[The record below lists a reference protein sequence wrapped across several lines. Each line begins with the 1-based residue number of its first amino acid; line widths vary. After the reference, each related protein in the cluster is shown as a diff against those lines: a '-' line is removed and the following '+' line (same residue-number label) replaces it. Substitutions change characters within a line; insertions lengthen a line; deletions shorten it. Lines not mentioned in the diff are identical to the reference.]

1 MPLTEADLSQ
11 MDPDVR
17 ALVEHYGFERLLVEG
32 TFYASTWAAQRRVEE
47 GGPAGT
53 AMIGLYTARPQSVSL
68 FHRLAYDEVWHF
80 YSGDPLRLF
89 LLHPDGG
96 SQEVVL
102 GADWQHGQLVQFVIP
117 AGVWQAGEL
126 LPGGRWALYGCTMA
140 PGFTPD
146 IFEAGR
152 LADLL
157 PRYPERA
164 EDIHRL
170 CVAEA

>member
-1 MPLTEADLSQ
+1 
-11 MDPDVR
+11 MDPEVR
-17 ALVEHYGFERLLVEG
+17 ALVKHYGFERLPVEG
-32 TFYASTWAAQRRVEE
+32 TLYTSTWAAARAVEE
-47 GGPAGT
+47 GGPVGT
-53 AMIGLYTARPQSVSL
+53 AMIGLYTAQPLSVSL
-68 FHRLAYDEVWHF
+68 FHRLKYDEVWHF
-80 YSGDPLRLF
+80 YGGDPFRLI

-102 GADWQHGQLVQFVIP
+102 GAGWQHGQRIQFVIP

-140 PGFTPD
+140 PGFTPA

-157 PRYPERA
+157 ARYPERA

-170 CVAEA
+170 SVPEE